1 MKKNPYLNNLV
12 AKSILEGYY
21 TEKLFENEKVDSL
34 ASKLS
39 DNALN
44 VFKVL
49 TFDLAPKRDRNPDV
63 IRVKLS
69 DIANS
74 ETVKQLTAK
83 LLDYADDN
91 ELVNAKYAEAKRLYL
106 ECLKKLCEA
115 LERISEIS
123 KEKGETIL
131 KNFKISPTKLQNIID
146 NIAKQAEEETKLKA
160 ANESLEFDFL
170 NESLFVGYRGRIDKI
185 KKLLTNLITSAEG
198 KDQKNGYGRDW
209 KRTFIDLDEKR
220 KVLDITKSGFGERDR
235 KTLDELEKQ
244 VSKYQQEFNDALLQ
258 AANRSLQALEDDEEV
273 YKLYS
278 DVTELSTE
286 ALDLLTRA
294 KTQYEIAYKE
304 IMDQH
309 EVEESTFVKSLFPLK
324 RGDRD
329 TNPKF
334 KGSNLIYSIQLA
346 FCHGIPSADKMI
358 KARKGPNGIY
368 GPATTAV
375 VSTLQKIAGN
385 KNING
390 QIDKT
395 LLDSIL
401 ASDWVQVKDKKAIEA
416 ALETIRSKTNESE
429 FVPGYNPIKSLDSFI
444 GNPLN
449 ENKIVINNSEFDK
462 ELQTQY
468 KNVAAAP
475 DVSAPKG
482 SSPSKKAAGS
492 SVKDLAKKLRTV
504 YGMKI
509 EADDFTKKD
518 GTLRSSYSP
527 GFVSAWNKALD
538 KIGESATNYGY
549 FFYDGGLYPIKSKYS
564 SLKRPSNWEKWA
576 KVRQAKSFDTEDAVD
591 FLDDYMKAWTGFGKV
606 RGDERYQAIKT
617 LIRKRNDSDLATA
630 YEMMESTIMNKSIPF
645 IDYEDLKGN
654 ITKAFNIALQK
665 GEKSPDLGAEDFAA
679 VNDFLVMVSSAVSFD
694 GKKFISCIKWIH
706 DHVLGETTAKRISN
720 DSVFWLKTGSLFGV
734 DELLSYDSKGLTVND
749 VTSTSFLKKII
760 SKIKKLT
767 LKDPSSDLSGFKY
780 LIDMEDDDDM
790 GKSTLSVNCN
800 YIASEI
806 YPIISSHVKRMNAST
821 FEKVPQSKTS
831 KCVEVS

>member
-1 MKKNPYLNNLV
+1 MKNPYLNNLV

-91 ELVNAKYAEAKRLYL
+91 ELVNAKYSEAKRLYL
-106 ECLKKLCEA
+106 ECLKKLCDA
-115 LERISEIS
+115 LERIAEIS

-160 ANESLEFDFL
+160 TNESFESEYL
-170 NESLFVGYRGRIDKI
+170 NESILVGYRGRIEKI

-220 KVLDITKSGFGERDR
+220 KVLDITKSGFGERDK

-244 VSKYQQEFNDALLQ
+244 VVKYQQEFNDALLQ
-258 AANRSLQALEDDEEV
+258 SANRSLQALEDDEEV
-273 YKLYS
+273 YKLYA
-278 DVTELSTE
+278 DVTELATE

-294 KTQYEIAYKE
+294 KSQYEIAYKE
-304 IMDQH
+304 ILDQH
-309 EVEESTFVKSLFPLK
+309 EAEESTFLKALFPLK

-329 TNPKF
+329 TNTKF

-358 KARKGPNGIY
+358 KAKKGPNGIY

-385 KNING
+385 KNVNG

-401 ASDWVQVKDKKAIEA
+401 ASDWVQAKDKKAIES
-416 ALETIRSKTNESE
+416 ALEIIRSKTNESE
-429 FVPGYNPIKSLDSFI
+429 LSGSYDRIRSIDSFI

-462 ELQTQY
+462 ELQSQY
-468 KNVAAAP
+468 KT
-475 DVSAPKG
+475 VSATPEVVSSKG
-482 SSPSKKAAGS
+482 SGTSKKSAGS
-492 SVKDLAKKLRTV
+492 SVKELAKKLRTV

-518 GTLRSSYSP
+518 GTLRSSYTP
-527 GFVSAWNKALD
+527 GFISAWDKALD
-538 KIGESATNYGY
+538 KVGESAKNYGY
-549 FFYDGGLYPIKSKYS
+549 FFYNNGLYPIKSKYS
-564 SLKRPSNWEKWA
+564 SLKRPSNWEEWS
-576 KVRQAKSFDTEDAVD
+576 KVRQAKNFGSEDAVD
-591 FLDDYMKAWTGFGKV
+591 FLDDYMKSWSTFGKV
-606 RGDERYQAIKT
+606 KGDERYQAIKT
-617 LIRKRNDSDLATA
+617 IIRKRNEDDLATA

-645 IDYEDLKGN
+645 IDYDDLKGN

-665 GEKSPDLGAEDFAA
+665 GEKNPDLGAEDFAA
-679 VNDFLVMVSSAVSFD
+679 INDFLVMISSAVSFD

-706 DHVLGETTAKRISN
+706 DHVLGENTAKRISN
-720 DSVFWLKTGSLFGV
+720 DSIFWFKTGSLFGV
-734 DELLSYDSKGLTVND
+734 DELLSYGSRGLVVSD
-749 VTSTSFLKKII
+749 VSSMSFLKKMVN
-760 SKIKKLT
+760 KVQKLT
-767 LKDPSSDLSGFKY
+767 LKDPSTDLPGLKY

-790 GKSTLSVNCN
+790 GKNTLSANCK

-806 YPIISSHVKRMNAST
+806 YPIISSHVKRMNATT
-821 FEKVPQSKTS
+821 FEKVPQSKTC
-831 KCVEVS
+831 KCIEIS

>member
-1 MKKNPYLNNLV
+1 MKNPYLNNLV

-21 TEKLFENEKVDSL
+21 MEKLFENEKVDSL

-91 ELVNAKYAEAKRLYL
+91 ELVNAKYSEAKRLYL
-106 ECLKKLCEA
+106 ECLKKLCDA
-115 LERISEIS
+115 LERIAEIS

-160 ANESLEFDFL
+160 TNESFEFEYL
-170 NESLFVGYRGRIDKI
+170 NESILVGYRGRIEKI

-220 KVLDITKSGFGERDR
+220 KVLDITKSGFGERD
-235 KTLDELEKQ
+235 KKALDELEKQ
-244 VSKYQQEFNDALLQ
+244 VVKYQQEFNDALLQ
-258 AANRSLQALEDDEEV
+258 SANRSLQALEDDEEV
-273 YKLYS
+273 YKLYA
-278 DVTELSTE
+278 DVTELATE

-294 KTQYEIAYKE
+294 KSQYEIAYKE
-304 IMDQH
+304 ILDQH
-309 EVEESTFVKSLFPLK
+309 EAEESTFLKTLFPLK

-329 TNPKF
+329 TNTKF

-385 KNING
+385 KNVNG

-401 ASDWVQVKDKKAIEA
+401 ASDWVQAKDKKAIEA
-416 ALETIRSKTNESE
+416 ALEIIRSKTNESE
-429 FVPGYNPIKSLDSFI
+429 LSGSYDRIRSVDSFI

-462 ELQTQY
+462 ELQSQY
-468 KNVAAAP
+468 KTISATPEV
-475 DVSAPKG
+475 VSSKG
-482 SSPSKKAAGS
+482 SGTSKKSAGS
-492 SVKDLAKKLRTV
+492 SVKELAKKLRTV

-518 GTLRSSYSP
+518 GTLRSSYTP
-527 GFVSAWNKALD
+527 GFISAWDKALD
-538 KIGESATNYGY
+538 KIGESAKNYGY
-549 FFYDGGLYPIKSKYS
+549 FFYNNGLYPIKSKYS
-564 SLKRPSNWEKWA
+564 SLKRPSNWEEWS
-576 KVRQAKSFDTEDAVD
+576 KVRQAKNFGSEDAVD
-591 FLDDYMKAWTGFGKV
+591 FLDDYMKSWSTFGKV
-606 RGDERYQAIKT
+606 KGDERYQAIKT
-617 LIRKRNDSDLATA
+617 IIRKRNEDDLATA

-645 IDYEDLKGN
+645 IDYDDLKGN

-665 GEKSPDLGAEDFAA
+665 GEKNPDLGAEDFAA
-679 VNDFLVMVSSAVSFD
+679 INDFLVMISSAVSFD

-720 DSVFWLKTGSLFGV
+720 DSIFWFKTGSLFGV
-734 DELLSYDSKGLTVND
+734 DELLSYGSRGLVVSD
-749 VTSTSFLKKII
+749 VSSMSFLKKMIN
-760 SKIKKLT
+760 KVQKLT
-767 LKDPSSDLSGFKY
+767 LKDPSTDLPGLKY

-790 GKSTLSVNCN
+790 GKNTLSANCK

-806 YPIISSHVKRMNAST
+806 YPIISSHVKRMNAAT
-821 FEKVPQSKTS
+821 FEKVPQSKTC
-831 KCVEVS
+831 KCIEIS

>member
-1 MKKNPYLNNLV
+1 M
-12 AKSILEGYY
+12 
-21 TEKLFENEKVDSL
+21 
-34 ASKLS
+34 
-39 DNALN
+39 
-44 VFKVL
+44 
-49 TFDLAPKRDRNPDV
+49 
-63 IRVKLS
+63 
-69 DIANS
+69 
-74 ETVKQLTAK
+74 
-83 LLDYADDN
+83 DYADDN

-390 QIDKT
+390 QIDK
-395 LLDSIL
+395 
-401 ASDWVQVKDKKAIEA
+401 Q
-416 ALETIRSKTNESE
+416 TNE
-429 FVPGYNPIKSLDSFI
+429 
-444 GNPLN
+444 
-449 ENKIVINNSEFDK
+449 
-462 ELQTQY
+462 
-468 KNVAAAP
+468 
-475 DVSAPKG
+475 
-482 SSPSKKAAGS
+482 
-492 SVKDLAKKLRTV
+492 
-504 YGMKI
+504 
-509 EADDFTKKD
+509 
-518 GTLRSSYSP
+518 
-527 GFVSAWNKALD
+527 
-538 KIGESATNYGY
+538 
-549 FFYDGGLYPIKSKYS
+549 
-564 SLKRPSNWEKWA
+564 
-576 KVRQAKSFDTEDAVD
+576 
-591 FLDDYMKAWTGFGKV
+591 
-606 RGDERYQAIKT
+606 KT
-617 LIRKRNDSDLATA
+617 
-630 YEMMESTIMNKSIPF
+630 
-645 IDYEDLKGN
+645 
-654 ITKAFNIALQK
+654 
-665 GEKSPDLGAEDFAA
+665 
-679 VNDFLVMVSSAVSFD
+679 
-694 GKKFISCIKWIH
+694 
-706 DHVLGETTAKRISN
+706 
-720 DSVFWLKTGSLFGV
+720 
-734 DELLSYDSKGLTVND
+734 
-749 VTSTSFLKKII
+749 
-760 SKIKKLT
+760 
-767 LKDPSSDLSGFKY
+767 
-780 LIDMEDDDDM
+780 
-790 GKSTLSVNCN
+790 
-800 YIASEI
+800 
-806 YPIISSHVKRMNAST
+806 
-821 FEKVPQSKTS
+821 
-831 KCVEVS
+831 